1 MVGLRYAYGSM
12 ALTESAL
19 VLWTLVEPRSW
30 RLFLVDFLV
39 RMWRLN
45 ACERLMLPF
54 ARTRKR
60 FLAPLL
66 VFIFGMT
73 KSLSLLFAAHS
84 GALRGRG
91 FLAFALTGLG
101 LIRVMLG
108 YGYFFRG
115 QQHHHLPP
123 LEPRKLL
130 HDTMRLQVAA
140 DTLQQPDAEFLMRHF
155 PPAKAQRDLGFVT
168 FA

>member
-19 VLWTLVEPRSW
+19 VLSTFVIPRRC

-45 ACERLMLPF
+45 ACERLMLPLP
-54 ARTRKR
+54 RTRKR

-73 KSLSLLFAAHS
+73 NSLHFLICCPPRCSPGERLFGFRLWGLRLYLLRACAGDASLLPLLSSGPAASPFAAPRAS
-84 GALRGRG
+84 GTAPRCYAAPGRRGYARASG
-91 FLAFALTGLG
+91 CR
-101 LIRVMLG
+101 I
-108 YGYFFRG
+108 
-115 QQHHHLPP
+115 P
-123 LEPRKLL
+123 E
-130 HDTMRLQVAA
+130 
-140 DTLQQPDAEFLMRHF
+140 
-155 PPAKAQRDLGFVT
+155 
-168 FA
+168 